1 MLRHLLRHV
10 LNIVVFLHSSLKR
23 YINKKNVVICKLN
36 FKFIMSFVHVSS
48 LTLDQNSQKN
58 LIINL
63 LIFFLFFKKQNRTD
77 PTRFLTFHVQQVI
90 IASGNIFA
98 QVRIVNTGN
107 STPYLGTL
115 ICVISIFLND
125 AIQNCFGS

>member
-1 MLRHLLRHV
+1 
-10 LNIVVFLHSSLKR
+10 
-23 YINKKNVVICKLN
+23 
-36 FKFIMSFVHVSS
+36 MSFVHVSS